1 MIPLKGIL
9 SKPDEKYKNTVAAI
23 KLFSALDE
31 NPNIVKTEEKKQKV
45 ALTVL
50 DKILLD
56 DNYSVEELNEEE
68 E

>member
-23 KLFSALDE
+23 KLFYALDD
-31 NPNIVKTEEKKQKV
+31 NPNIVKPEEKKQKV

-56 DNYSVEELNEEE
+56 EEYCVEELDEDEE
-68 E
+68 